1 MQQQYQIIRPSF
13 TVVQPGSQAQKP
25 IAHTKLVGGSTINQM
40 NLLGVNQVLS
50 QQQQV
55 AQQQLQIQQQQ
66 QIQQQG
72 QQPQQGQQQQQIQ
85 VSQNQNQQPQQQQ
98 YFVPK
103 KVIEN
108 YSYCLPDIIGK
119 GYSSKVYR
127 GKNETTGDTVAVKV
141 IDMKGIK
148 NEVQSFLLKNEIS
161 VLKKLSN
168 INCLKLFD
176 VFHTANN
183 TYIITEFCDHGD
195 LKELITK
202 YGTFSEKPA
211 VKILKHLLNGLDEMQ
226 NKGIIHRD
234 LKLAN
239 ILVKDGIPKIA
250 DFGFSKDLNA
260 EPCKFY
266 YNVGT
271 PMYMCPQ
278 SLTKN
283 EYSFKSDI
291 WSIGVLFYEMIYNIT
306 PWIADTE
313 KQLVE
318 KMTSIPVSFP
328 ATPIVSEES
337 KDFIRGC
344 LTIDES
350 KRFSLKDMLEHPLLK
365 LFDRKEENPH
375 NRHHNQEKAHST
387 DQFQKDNEKQVITP
401 MMIKHEQHIQIQN
414 NQASHEKAE
423 KQTHYTTHS
432 LPPQIN
438 QYIDNKNKENIT
450 SQSPKSQNPI
460 GLRQDLSPI
469 PQKAKVMQVKAQD
482 QYVGQVYKQPD
493 TLEKRYSVN
502 SLTPKQNQKDVLYS
516 VPEKQEQT
524 QSSYTQSEK
533 SQLNERQINQQNGQQ
548 QYVQQP
554 SEVEDEFS
562 QNDQII
568 LAQINFCRF
577 LYRLQKLCDETN
589 DFGNDGLKEKTKF
602 LILKNIM
609 IKISKL
615 QQMSEQQINQFNMS
629 DFLSY
634 VQEESF
640 ARFQVVI
647 KEYQTKY
654 GNSFNIFWD
663 NMQNSVSRKQVLQS
677 DKKFAA
683 IFDKTFIEFESF
695 YIIAQG
701 YLRISIHELNQSL
714 NEKLR
719 DYEKSQELPYEIQN
733 SIVFLDYLI
742 TYYQLSQLILE
753 KFNQF
758 DLFARVSK
766 IEQIAEGKPVQ
777 LSKFHFLS
785 IQNKIIK
792 LEI

>member
-1 MQQQYQIIRPSF
+1 
-13 TVVQPGSQAQKP
+13 
-25 IAHTKLVGGSTINQM
+25 
-40 NLLGVNQVLS
+40 
-50 QQQQV
+50 
-55 AQQQLQIQQQQ
+55 
-66 QIQQQG
+66 
-72 QQPQQGQQQQQIQ
+72 
-85 VSQNQNQQPQQQQ
+85 
-98 YFVPK
+98 
-103 KVIEN
+103 
-108 YSYCLPDIIGK
+108 
-119 GYSSKVYR
+119 
-127 GKNETTGDTVAVKV
+127 
-141 IDMKGIK
+141 MKGIK

-161 VLKKLSN
+161 VLKKLNN

-239 ILVKDGIPKIA
+239 ILVKEGIPKIA

-291 WSIGVLFYEMIYNIT
+291 WSIGVLFYEMIFNIT
-306 PWIADTE
+306 PWVADTE
-313 KQLVE
+313 KQLVD

-344 LTIDES
+344 LIIDES
-350 KRFSLKDMLEHPLLK
+350 KRFSLKDMLDHPLLK

-387 DQFQKDNEKQVITP
+387 DQFQNTKDNEKQVVTP
-401 MMIKHEQHIQIQN
+401 MMIRHEQYVQIQN
-414 NQASHEKAE
+414 NQVSHEKSE

-432 LPPQIN
+432 LPPQMN
-438 QYIDNKNKENIT
+438 QYMDNKNKENIT

-460 GLRQDLSPI
+460 GLRQDFSPI

-482 QYVGQVYKQPD
+482 QYVGQVFKQAD
-493 TLEKRYSVN
+493 VSEKRYSVN
-502 SLTPKQNQKDVLYS
+502 SLTPKQNQKDVLSS
-516 VPEKQEQT
+516 VPENQEQT
-524 QSSYTQSEK
+524 QSSYAQSEK

-548 QYVQQP
+548 QFVQP
-554 SEVEDEFS
+554 SAVEDEFS

-577 LYRLQKLCDETN
+577 LYRLQKLCDETD
-589 DFGNDGLKEKTKF
+589 DFMTDGLKEKTKF
-602 LILKNIM
+602 FILKNIM

-615 QQMSEQQINQFNMS
+615 QQMSEQSINQFNMS

-634 VQEESF
+634 IQEESF
-640 ARFQVVI
+640 SRFQVVI
-647 KEYQTKY
+647 KEYQAKY
-654 GNSFNIFWD
+654 GNSFNLFWE
-663 NMQNSVSRKQVLQS
+663 NMQNNLSRKQVLQS

-714 NEKLR
+714 NEKLKIY
-719 DYEKSQELPYEIQN
+719 DKSQELPYEIQN